1 MKKLVIYQ
9 ENNEPIVLFDKDDIA
24 IEAYCEIVNDVFH
37 SQTISTIHTT
47 EGSLILRPGKLLS
60 ISVQDILIEEPE
72 MNNVKVPNGPIS
84 PPGKKRRKNKPKV
97 KLEKEEIDII
107 KDADI

>member
-9 ENNEPIVLFDKDDIA
+9 ENNEPIVLFDKDDTA
-24 IEAYCEIVNDVFH
+24 IETYCESVDDVFH

-60 ISVQDILIEEPE
+60 ILVQDILIEEPDI
-72 MNNVKVPNGPIS
+72 KVPNGPIS
-84 PPGKKRRKNKPKV
+84 SPGKKRRKNKPKV